1 MHVELKKLPTMLK
14 IILSQIIAHDT
25 LLIYPSLASGLGH
38 EPPLKQGVQFLSPS
52 IRFADAAFVGM
63 NMAWQLACL
72 EGRASDD
79 FDQHL
84 FGN

>member
-1 MHVELKKLPTMLK
+1 MPTNVR
-14 IILSQIIAHDT
+14 IILSQTIVHDT
-25 LLIYPSLASGLGH
+25 LLLYSSLASGLGH
-38 EPPLKQGVQFLSPS
+38 EPPLKKGVQFLSPS
-52 IRFADAAFVGM
+52 FGFADVSFVGM
-63 NMAWQLACL
+63 NMVWELACL